1 MDVQV
6 EDLSPVEKKLSFTV
20 PADKVDEELATA
32 YKTLRRDVM
41 LPGFRP
47 GKVPRKML
55 EQRFGGQ
62 IGSEVASK
70 LISDAFDEAI
80 EKNDLTPVSAPN
92 IDQQDLKLG
101 QPFAFSITVEIK
113 PDVVVKDYDG
123 IQIVWP
129 TAVVEDGE
137 AEEQIES
144 MRTQSGSLALV
155 EEKRPAADG
164 DTVDVTFT
172 LAADGQ
178 EDLVREHVLVGL
190 PEDTYHGFLVDMI
203 RGLSAG
209 ETKEET
215 LSIPADYVFQDWA
228 GKDAKT
234 TLEVHELKMVHYPE
248 LNDDFAKDMGHD
260 TVDAMNQA
268 VRFSIQEAKDQRNRD
283 QAARS
288 LIEKVID
295 SNAFEIPPRLI
306 EHRGE
311 SLMTQI
317 ASQMM
322 PGMQELPEFKLD
334 QLEDDRKESL
344 LKEAEFSVRRELIL
358 EAVVKQE
365 ELKVTDEERDA
376 KIESISTETGQRAE
390 TVRGY
395 LLKGNGM
402 KDLETRMLDDKALDL
417 MLERAE
423 IVEEEPAA
431 EEPAAEEATAKPAA
445 EEPAAEEP
453 AAEEPAAEE
462 ATAKPAAEEATAKPA
477 KGDEE

>member
-6 EDLSPVEKKLSFTV
+6 EELSPVEKKLSFTV
-20 PADKVDEELATA
+20 PADKVDEELGTA

-47 GKVPRKML
+47 GKVPRKLL

-62 IGSEVASK
+62 IASEVASK
-70 LISDAFDEAI
+70 LISDAFDDAVENH
-80 EKNDLTPVSAPN
+80 ELTPVSAPD
-92 IDQQDLKLG
+92 IDQKDLKMG
-101 QPFAFSITVEIK
+101 QPFAFSITVEVK
-113 PDVVVKDYDG
+113 PDVEVKDYDG
-123 IQIVWP
+123 IQVGWP
-129 TAVVEDGE
+129 TATVEASE
-137 AEEQIES
+137 ADEQIES
-144 MRTQSGSLALV
+144 MRMQSGSLGLV
-155 EEKRPAADG
+155 EEARPAADG

-172 LAADGQ
+172 LSAEGQ
-178 EDLVREHVLVGL
+178 EDLVREHVLVSL
-190 PEDTYHGFLVDMI
+190 PDDTYHAFLVDAL
-203 RGLSAG
+203 RGLSVG

-228 GKDAKT
+228 GKEAT
-234 TLEVHELKMVHYPE
+234 AAIEVHELKMVQYPD
-248 LNDDFAKDMGHD
+248 LDDDFAKDMGHE
-260 TVDAMNQA
+260 TVDAMKQS
-268 VRFSIQEAKDQRNRD
+268 VQFSIQEAKEQRNRD

-288 LIEKVID
+288 LIEKVIEKNEFD
-295 SNAFEIPPRLI
+295 VPPRLI

-311 SLMTQI
+311 TLMTQI

-365 ELKVTDEERDA
+365 ELKVTDEEKDA
-376 KIESISTETGQRAE
+376 KIESIATESGQRAE

-395 LLKGNGM
+395 LLKGSGM
-402 KDLETRMLDDKALDL
+402 KDLESRMLDDKALDL
-417 MLERAE
+417 LLERAE
-423 IVEEEPAA
+423 VVDEPEEEAA
-431 EEPAAEEATAKPAA
+431 PEEPAA

-462 ATAKPAAEEATAKPA
+462 VATEEPATEEPA
-477 KGDEE
+477 PETDGDE